1 MTLGNMRSNGARMAG
16 RRDLIRA
23 RLLAHP
29 KSGGGVSMF
38 QYLRG
43 IALIAALLLNCGAAV
58 GQQDVFSANAVMPGC
73 RTFLG
78 DMAQAKTSE
87 ALDAAR
93 CLGLVEG
100 IVYGA
105 SAGMLVCN
113 EPTVTAGQAIR
124 VVTKYIESRPERLHQ
139 DFRAL
144 ALEAL
149 RAAWPCKK

>member
-1 MTLGNMRSNGARMAG
+1 VQAR
-16 RRDLIRA
+16 RHDLIGA
-23 RLLAHP
+23 KLLARP
-29 KSGGGVSMF
+29 VSGVGGASML
-38 QYLRG
+38 QNLRG

-78 DMAQAKTSE
+78 DMARAKTSE

-100 IVYGA
+100 IAYGA
-105 SAGMLVCN
+105 AAGTFVCY
-113 EPTVTAGQAIR
+113 EPTVTSGQTIR
-124 VVTKYIESRPERLHQ
+124 VVMKYIDSRPERLHQ

-149 RAAWPCKK
+149 LAAWPCQK